1 MDYTIKEKEISCYPK
16 PVTIEQT
23 SIILYQMKHCIC
35 KIYKGNGTGFLCI
48 LPYNNIKL
56 LITNYHIINNKY
68 IKNNKAIK
76 ITFNDDTEERDI
88 LLTENRKIFFDKEN
102 DTTIIE
108 IKDNDNIKHFLELD
122 DKLFNSHSELFYENN
137 SIYVLHYPKLNKSSV
152 SYGLIKKFNDNNINH
167 TCNTES
173 GSSGSPILNL
183 ANNKVIGIHKESS
196 LKYNFNIATFLKVP
210 LNKFMNESQNYTN
223 NTEYNKNQI
232 YSDVEL
238 INKFEK
244 IEKKIFQ
251 YFKKRFNLEITGNET
266 KLDLNN
272 KNIID
277 SELKLLCKIRFNNL
291 EELNLSYNNISDF
304 ESIKYLK
311 NIKSIDLSYN
321 NIDSVKSYTEILKN
335 NIKIQ
340 KINLFNNKM
349 NNKEI
354 FNDICLLVPNN
365 FAFLNFG
372 IKRLVNEFYDIYMN
386 NKLANL
392 GYIFY
397 LPKQTN
403 IFEWIGSIKGPINT
417 SYNNGLFFFK
427 VLFPENYPI
436 KGPQIYFLTPIL
448 HTNIVNRDKGPGLEI
463 GFACIKPSGILNFWN
478 PETTMI
484 KVFIELYN
492 FLNGNCCPHS
502 PEIDLDLVNEYFN
515 DNKSFEK
522 KVKYFTKKYAD
533 PIISSKLLNYNNDW
547 AMQGIKLD

>member
-1 MDYTIKEKEISCYPK
+1 MDYIIKEKEISNYPK

-48 LPYNNIKL
+48 LPYNNIKI
-56 LITNYHIINNKY
+56 LITNYHVINKIY
-68 IKNNKAIK
+68 IKNNKTIK
-76 ITFNDDTEERDI
+76 IAFNDDKEERDI
-88 LLTENRKIFFDKEN
+88 LLTEKRKIFFDKEN

-108 IKDNDNIKHFLELD
+108 IKDEDQINNFLELD
-122 DKLFNSHSELFYENN
+122 DKLFNNHSELYYENN
-137 SIYVLHYPKLNKSSV
+137 TIYTLHYPKLNKSSV
-152 SYGLIKKFNDNNINH
+152 SYGLIRKINDDNNINH

-196 LKYNFNIATFLKVP
+196 LKFNFNIATFLKVP
-210 LNKFMNESQNYTN
+210 LNKFMNESQNCIKN
-223 NTEYNKNQI
+223 SEYIKNQI

-244 IEKKIFQ
+244 IEKKIFE
-251 YFKKRFNLEITGNET
+251 YFKKRFNFEITGNET

-272 KNIID
+272 KNITD
-277 SELKLLCKIRFNNL
+277 SELKLLCKIRFNYL

-321 NIDSVKSYTEILKN
+321 NIDSIKSYTEILQN

-349 NNKEI
+349 NNKKI
-354 FNDICLLVPNN
+354 FDDICLLVPSN
-365 FAFLNFG
+365 FVFLNFG
-372 IKRLVNEFYDIYMN
+372 TKRLINEFYDIYMN

-436 KGPQIYFLTPIL
+436 KGPQIFFLTPIL
-448 HTNIVNRDKGPGLEI
+448 HTNIVNMENNLGI
-463 GFACIKPSGILNFWN
+463 GYACIKPSGILNFWK

-492 FLNGNCCPHS
+492 FLNGEYDPYSTECG
-502 PEIDLDLVNEYFN
+502 LDLVNEFYHDRN
-515 DNKSFEK
+515 SFEK

-547 AMQGIKLD
+547 GMHEIKNV